1 MRRTTIL
8 TALLGLLATA
18 LTAFGVGAMTAPA
31 SAYDRDCG
39 DFANQRDA
47 QIFFLNAGGP
57 HSDPHRLDADGDGV
71 ACDSNPC
78 PCYYGTTKP
87 GDPPKGDGKKPKKKT
102 VVQYG
107 RIIRVTDGDTVKVRL
122 NGGGTKNVR
131 LIGIDTPEVYGGT
144 ECWGPQASHWLK
156 KRLPKG
162 TRVKLT
168 SDPTQELKDR
178 YGRLLRYV
186 TKRSSGKDLNYAQV
200 RAGNARVY
208 VYGGKP
214 FKRTKAYKKAQS
226 SAKSRD
232 AGLWGA
238 C

>member
-1 MRRTTIL
+1 MRRFVTLST
-8 TALLGLLATA
+8 LLGLIATA
-18 LTAFGVGAMTAPA
+18 LTALGIATMTAPA
-31 SAYDRDCG
+31 NAYDRDCS
-39 DFANQRDA
+39 DFATQKAA

-87 GDPPKGDGKKPKKKT
+87 SDPPKGNTNKPGKKKI
-102 VVQYG
+102 VQYA
-107 RIIRVTDGDTVKVRL
+107 RIIKVTDGDTVKVRL
-122 NGGGTKNVR
+122 NAGGKKNVR

-144 ECWGPQASHWLK
+144 ECWGPEASAWLK
-156 KRLPKG
+156 KRLPRG
-162 TRVKLT
+162 TKVKLV
-168 SDPTQELKDR
+168 SDPSQDLKDR

-186 TKRSSGKDLNYAQV
+186 TKVSSGKDMNYAQV
-200 RAGNARVY
+200 RAGNAKVY

-214 FKRTKAYKKAQS
+214 FKHTKAYKKAQA
-226 SAKSRD
+226 SAKARD
-232 AGLWGA
+232 AGLWGS